1 MGRERKRN
9 TTRVLLVCYTGST
22 RIIFVHLNMAE
33 PIGYCLQCKGP
44 IYVGRS
50 IKKFCNPECKD
61 KYNNAIK
68 IKEQQEIKKVDTA
81 LRRNR
86 RALKKL
92 YNAKKPEQLFSREQ
106 LIQEGY
112 EFGFLTH
119 IVTTRTN
126 GHELIFCYDYGM
138 REVLKDKYQLYPSF
152 PKVQVKDGRM
162 YEIM

>member
-1 MGRERKRN
+1 MK
-9 TTRVLLVCYTGST
+9 
-22 RIIFVHLNMAE
+22 E
-33 PIGYCLQCKGP
+33 PIGYCLQCEGP

-86 RALKKL
+86 RVLKKL
-92 YNAKKPEQLFSREQ
+92 YNPKKSDQLFTREALLQ
-106 LIQEGY
+106 AGF
-112 EFGFLTH
+112 EFGFHTH
-119 IVTTRTN
+119 FVITGAR
-126 GHELIFCYDYGM
+126 GHELTFCYDYGY

-152 PKVQVKDGRM
+152 SKVQLKYGRI
-162 YEIM
+162 YEVL